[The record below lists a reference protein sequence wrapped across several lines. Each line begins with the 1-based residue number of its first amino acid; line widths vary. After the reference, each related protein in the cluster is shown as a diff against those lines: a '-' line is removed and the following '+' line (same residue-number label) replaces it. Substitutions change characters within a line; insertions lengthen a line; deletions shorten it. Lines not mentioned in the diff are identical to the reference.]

1 MNACPRAPCIKH
13 NRVED
18 AAVVRRPTQTG
29 KDPGEIQERVP
40 ELGLAQPCDS
50 KQGQEEKRHGRLHLH
65 SGG

>member
-13 NRVED
+13 HRVED
-18 AAVVRRPTQTG
+18 AAVVRRPTE

-50 KQGQEEKRHGRLHLH
+50 EQGQEEKWHGRLHLH